1 MIIVRY
7 FDIRLLKYI
16 PSGTYFFTEDF
27 EKISYR
33 KNHIKTFGIP
43 LGFNMAFI
51 INRYLI
57 L

>member
-1 MIIVRY
+1 VERI
-7 FDIRLLKYI
+7 FL
-16 PSGTYFFTEDF
+16 TEDF